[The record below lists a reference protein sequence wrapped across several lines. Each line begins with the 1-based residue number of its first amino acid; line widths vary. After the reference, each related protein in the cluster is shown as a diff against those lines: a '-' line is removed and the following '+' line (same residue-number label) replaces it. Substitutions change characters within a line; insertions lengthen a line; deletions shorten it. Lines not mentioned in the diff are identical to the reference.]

1 MKIAYGVSSVGLGHA
16 RRSLTLARKLRKE
29 IDVDITWFAAEPVI
43 SFLELEGEKV
53 SPACKEFHSL
63 SSVMEDGVSFGRLD
77 DMSRVARKSSSIAK
91 MNYSIL
97 KSCNLSNYE
106 ALIQDEFAET
116 MFSFMW
122 DRNPSLPRN
131 RIVMTDYLEFTSGRN
146 LNPASRLVTWYA
158 NRMLSKAYNSATV
171 RIFADEIDSVKPKQ
185 RKILER
191 FLVAGPI
198 LPDPPTESKIVLKE
212 RIVENYFGINDANL
226 IVVSVG
232 GTASGKY
239 LVDFFY
245 ENFREISI
253 QLGCKVLILTGP
265 RIDSSKYVTQK
276 ESPIRFVPFTTDSV
290 DYYKAADCVVCQA
303 GATTL
308 NEVLQV
314 GTPCVT
320 LPISNHFE
328 QQANARRFVEKFGF
342 VALTYEAIS
351 VETLVESIKKALSQG
366 SRSPVEFSSNVATAA
381 KWIRESMI

>member
-16 RRSLTLARKLRKE
+16 RRSLTLARQLRKE
-29 IDVDITWFAAEPVI
+29 IDADIIWFAAEPVI
-43 SFLELEGEKV
+43 NFLELEGEKV
-53 SPACKEFHSL
+53 SPVCKEFQSL
-63 SSVMEDGVSFGRLD
+63 SGVMEDGVSFGRLD
-77 DMSRVARKSSSIAK
+77 DMSRVARKSSLVAK

-97 KSCNLSNYE
+97 KSCNLSNCE

-158 NRMLSKAYNSATV
+158 NRMLSKAYNSATT

-185 RKILER
+185 KKILKE

-212 RIVENYFGINDANL
+212 RIMENYFAINDANL

-232 GTASGKY
+232 GTSSGKY

-245 ENFREISI
+245 QNFREISI
-253 QLGCKVLILTGP
+253 QLGCKVLVLTGP
-265 RIDSSKYVTQK
+265 RINRSKYVAQA
-276 ESPIRFVPFTTDSV
+276 ESPIRFVPFTTYSV

-320 LPISNHFE
+320 VPISNHFE
-328 QQANARRFVEKFGF
+328 QEANARRFVEKFGF

-351 VETLVESIKKALSQG
+351 VETLVKSIKEALSLG
-366 SRSPVEFSSNVATAA
+366 SRSPVDFSSNAARAA